1 MATAYTCEVCNYS
14 TLYKGNFSRHCQSL
28 KHMANTNQHVHER
41 FRCGVCNRHYKNRSG
56 LYKHMKQKH
65 EKIQLA
71 IEGKSTEVETLT
83 NLVHTLITEN
93 KDLQDKLVEIASIPR
108 IIHHTTN
115 TNSNNKTY
123 NIINYLNTECKDA
136 FNLSDFVKDLTIT
149 FDDIKDVKEIGY
161 VSSIKNTFIKSLHDV
176 EQNKRPIHCTDR
188 KRKQFYVKEKNEW
201 FKDNLNTKARETI
214 EKINNKQLSALE
226 NWKNN
231 HPNWQQCD
239 QKFDKICDIQRT
251 LLSMYSAK
259 DKKEKVVNKILTNLT
274 ELEFDSNAI
283 TNS

>member
-1 MATAYTCEVCNYS
+1 MVKPYTCEVCNYS
-14 TLYKGNFSRHCQSL
+14 TMYKGNYTRHCLSIKHQSCV
-28 KHMANTNQHVHER
+28 NVPFDDE
-41 FRCGVCNRHYKNRSG
+41 FRCGVCSKLYKNRSG

-71 IEGKSTEVETLT
+71 IEGKSVEVETLT
-83 NLVHTLITEN
+83 NLVQTLITEN

-108 IIHHTTN
+108 VIHHTTN

-136 FNLSDFVKDLTIT
+136 FNLSDFVKDLPIS

-161 VSSIKNTFIKSLHDV
+161 VSSIKNTLLKSLHDV

-188 KRKQFYVKEKNEW
+188 KRKQFYVKDENKW
-201 FKDNLNTKARETI
+201 FKDTLNEKAKETI
-214 EKINNKQLSALE
+214 EKINNKQLNALE
-226 NWKNN
+226 NWKIMNPKWN
-231 HPNWQQCD
+231 HCD

-251 LLSMYSAK
+251 LLSMYSSR
-259 DKKEKVVNKILTNLT
+259 DKKQKVVNKILTNLT
-274 ELEFDSNAI
+274 ELELL
-283 TNS
+283 